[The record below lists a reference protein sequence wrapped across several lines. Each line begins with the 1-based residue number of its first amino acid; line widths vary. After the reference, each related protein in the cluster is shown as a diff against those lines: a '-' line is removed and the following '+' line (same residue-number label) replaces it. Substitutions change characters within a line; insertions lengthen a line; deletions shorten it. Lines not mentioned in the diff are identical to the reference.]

1 MRFNNRWCVGSRHI
15 IGMSEANRG
24 AAAIECE
31 WRARDYGIEVN
42 DLNCR
47 PCQNVNGPRGPMRM
61 MRGEGRVKRNRF
73 GFRKMGVDNSLHA
86 VGSAVY
92 VK

>member
-1 MRFNNRWCVGSRHI
+1 
-15 IGMSEANRG
+15 MSEANRG
-24 AAAIECE
+24 VARAERQR
-31 WRARDYGIEVN
+31 RARDYGIEVN

-61 MRGEGRVKRNRF
+61 MRREGHVRRNRF
-73 GFRKMGVDNSLHA
+73 GLRKMGVDNSLHA
-86 VGSAVY
+86 VGTAVY

>member
-1 MRFNNRWCVGSRHI
+1 MRFNNRWSVGSRHL

-47 PCQNVNGPRGPMRM
+47 PVRTSMDRAAQC
-61 MRGEGRVKRNRF
+61 E
-73 GFRKMGVDNSLHA
+73 
-86 VGSAVY
+86 
-92 VK
+92 